1 MDHSVVATQ
10 ITLASISVAALQWL
24 KSTKFFPWAT
34 QETARFNRILAVI
47 VSGVAALGVHFTWQS
62 GPETGT
68 YIVTITGAT
77 IGGVAAMAW
86 VWIKQF
92 VMQELVYRTTANS
105 STSALPAPVAGG
117 IGQKG

>member
-24 KSTKFFPWAT
+24 KSTRFFPWAT
-34 QETARFNRILAVI
+34 QETARFNRFLAVI
-47 VSGVAALGVHFTWQS
+47 TSGIAALGVHLSWQS
-62 GPETGT
+62 GTETGT

-77 IGGVAAMAW
+77 IGGVAAMGW

-92 VMQELVYRTTANS
+92 VMQELVYRTATNS
-105 STSALPAPVAGG
+105 APPAMVAGG
-117 IGQKG
+117 VAQKG